1 MTRLAVPPAWAS
13 YAQQIGVRLHAARI
27 DADLSQEQLAARAGI
42 TRSTYAQLEKG
53 LTRPGVPA
61 NPTLFTIVS
70 LCQVL
75 GVSIHEIV
83 PPEAPEVAA
92 WSS

>member
-13 YAQQIGVRLHAARI
+13 YAQQIGVRLHATRI
-27 DADLSQEQLAARAGI
+27 EAGISQEQLAARAGI

-53 LTRPGVPA
+53 LTRPDVAA
-61 NPTLFTIVS
+61 NPTLFTLIA

-75 GVSIHEIV
+75 GVSLHDIV
-83 PPEAPEVAA
+83 PEDAPEVAA
-92 WSS
+92 WSG